1 MSDETLVPISSAPRR
16 LGVSERALNDAVRTG
31 AVKVYGTARDRRF
44 RLVRVED
51 VAKLTEIRPLASCR
65 GSEGGT
71 AA

>member
-1 MSDETLVPISSAPRR
+1 MTDEFVAISIAPRR
-16 LGVSERALNDAVRTG
+16 LGVSERALNDAVRSG
-31 AVKVYGTARDRRF
+31 QLPVYGTARDRRF

-51 VAKLTEIRPLASCR
+51 VAKLTQIRPLTFCR